1 MTKSFRIQE
10 NIYSTYLKLKTRKK
24 QQQFLEKCF
33 IFAWENREI
42 ETDYDVELAFS
53 GVKPSIKLSENGGGL
68 NNPKGINGAKCLKNK
83 ENDMSLSGQ
92 SEVRVRSDSGQ
103 TFISNKNKDI
113 SIKEEEINKEEYT
126 QDFEDFWELYP
137 KQRAGNK
144 KKAYKAYC
152 RVLKENRCTKEK
164 LLDVVK
170 KYRQCKDVKDGY
182 AKGCEAWLNDD
193 RFNWEYESTT
203 ELGKYWL

>member
-152 RVLKENRCTKEK
+152 RVLRKIDEQ
-164 LLDVVK
+164 K
-170 KYRQCKDVKDGY
+170 KNY
-182 AKGCEAWLNDD
+182 
-193 RFNWEYESTT
+193 
-203 ELGKYWL
+203 